1 MLFLCICSKADEWDP
16 PDSFLAMVS
25 VTALAEGEPANL
37 AVNVTKDEFIEVLD
51 LASPRHSESTVLKR
65 ARVSGTVFSI
75 PGSFRKRYGIFTISR
90 SFGCVSVPNGE
101 PPIGESN
108 PVEALWNC

>member
-1 MLFLCICSKADEWDP
+1 
-16 PDSFLAMVS
+16 MVS

-65 ARVSGTVFSI
+65 A
-75 PGSFRKRYGIFTISR
+75 KWH
-90 SFGCVSVPNGE
+90 SV
-101 PPIGESN
+101 
-108 PVEALWNC
+108 